1 MVAGAFHTERSIG
14 GRRYYFWGG
23 LGGKGSRP
31 RRMSIQRGRAPFE
44 KGGEVDGGCDMS
56 GMVESS

>member
-1 MVAGAFHTERSIG
+1 MAAGAFHTERSIG
-14 GRRYYFWGG
+14 GRRYYF
-23 LGGKGSRP
+23 LGGALVEVSRP
-31 RRMSIQRGRAPFE
+31 RRMSIQRGRAPIE